1 MIRTSRPGQRGQ
13 ETLQA
18 ILAVSFMLLPV
29 LFGIVELGGLVHLWI
44 SQESAATAGARAAG
58 ERGEDDAFVR
68 ARITLALRASG
79 IDPANVRIQV
89 LPAYAHWGQP
99 IQVRLSSRRRVAIPF
114 LFSREVT
121 LTTAAVA
128 RAEVDH

>member
-1 MIRTSRPGQRGQ
+1 MRSSRSRQRGQ

-29 LFGIVELGGLVHLWI
+29 LLGIVELGGLVHLWI
-44 SQESAATAGARAAG
+44 GQESAAAAGARAAG
-58 ERGEDDAFVR
+58 EHGEDDQLVR
-68 ARITLALRASG
+68 DRIALSLRAAG
-79 IDPANVRIQV
+79 IDPANVLVRV
-89 LPAYAHWGQP
+89 VPSYAHWGQA
-99 IQVRLSSRRRVAIPF
+99 ITVQLVTRRRVAIPF
-114 LFSREVT
+114 LFSRDVT

>member
-1 MIRTSRPGQRGQ
+1 MTRASRPGQHGQ

-44 SQESAATAGARAAG
+44 SQESAATVGARAAG
-58 ERGEDDAFVR
+58 ERGEDDPFVR
-68 ARITLALRASG
+68 ARITLALRACG
-79 IDPANVRIQV
+79 IDPANVHVQV
-89 LPAYAHWGQP
+89 LPAYAHWGQA
-99 IQVRLSSRRRVAIPF
+99 ITVQLVSRRRVAIPF